1 MTEKILDAFAIMTF
15 LQDEPGAQIV
25 EDLILGTQAGK
36 IQLAVCVVN
45 LGEVY
50 YSISRSMSSE
60 DAESSVQQIQS
71 MPIEIVNADWVLT
84 RQAALYKTKGNISYA
99 DCFAAALAKLRNAEV
114 VTGDKEFKALEDEIK
129 VIWLK

>member
-15 LQDEPGAQIV
+15 LHDEPGAQIV
-25 EDLILGTQAGK
+25 EDLILGAQESK
-36 IQLAVCVVN
+36 VQLAVCVVN

-60 DAESSVQQIQS
+60 NAESYVQQIQS
-71 MPIEIVNADWVLT
+71 MPIEIVNVDWALT
-84 RQAALYKTKGNISYA
+84 RQAALYKTKVNISYA
-99 DCFAAALAKLRNAEV
+99 DCFAAALAKLRKGEV

-129 VIWLK
+129 V